1 MVCKEFTRC
10 YSSIP
15 GADWEPAGFTS
26 FLTLEEPRYLPS
38 CPQPTPPNLSGQLT
52 TPPCLGSFSLELA
65 VAATSVCRL
74 QSSGQS
80 NAQNSAESPR
90 RIPQTHG
97 VPRSRTT
104 RSSNIT
110 LPLFIL
116 FSSEG
121 LAPRTPFLEPLYP
134 FVDPH
139 RHAPPATAAPELA
152 SAEALHSQCGERG
165 APCDKGKNCF

>member
-38 CPQPTPPNLSGQLT
+38 CPQPTPPIPSGQLT

-65 VAATSVCRL
+65 VAATCCLQAAELRSKPRTRL
-74 QSSGQS
+74 SLQAG
-80 NAQNSAESPR
+80 
-90 RIPQTHG
+90 IPQTHG

-104 RSSNIT
+104 RSSNTT

-139 RHAPPATAAPELA
+139 RHAPPVTAAPELA